1 MVIAVCLVIF
11 SRMLEHVECE
21 QEKEIKKV
29 LKVYVG
35 ICLTEVVVIAVI
47 ERIYMKSTNFV
58 QLVIPLV
65 FLRV

>member
-1 MVIAVCLVIF
+1 
-11 SRMLEHVECE
+11 MLEHVECE